1 MPTTTLYV
9 HKRDRDTLLRMPM
22 VAAGFPLHSQF
33 TYTLD
38 AVAALHSRGI
48 TWDGA
53 NLWVCSDGDVARGR
67 PPFLIQ
73 LDPSLTGTGHVPT
86 QTFQTSL
93 PVGAILR
100 DIAWHGAGFYGTAEV
115 GGSYWLVDIDPTG
128 RVSRVL
134 STALLS
140 SANGIAWDGAFIYVT
155 LAFTTVAFLQ
165 EWDPIAGVAMKSTTL
180 QLGATAP
187 GTTGPGILWDG
198 AYFHTKVRGSIFTG
212 RLDYQVNWPDPGG
225 AVLQAVRT
233 DTSGLAS
240 PSQAA
245 EQLTLAWDGAFMWTI
260 AEVTS

>member
-22 VAAGFPLHSQF
+22 VAAGLPLHSQF

-38 AVAALHSRGI
+38 AVAPLHSNGV

-53 NLWVCSDGDVARGR
+53 NLWVCSDGDAARGR
-67 PPFLIQ
+67 SPFLIQ

-86 QTFQTSL
+86 QTFQTGL

-100 DIAWHGAGFYGTAEV
+100 DIVWHGAGFYGVAKV
-115 GGSYWLVDIDPTG
+115 GASYWLVDLDTTG
-128 RVSRVL
+128 RLNRTL
-134 STALLS
+134 ATNLL
-140 SANGIAWDGAFIYVT
+140 AFAHGITWDGAFIYVT
-155 LAFTTVAFLQ
+155 VGLGASAFLQ
-165 EWDPIAGVAMKSTTL
+165 EWDPIAGVAMKVTTI
-180 QLGATAP
+180 QLGGTAP
-187 GTTGPGILWDG
+187 GLLGPGVLWDG

-212 RLDYQVNWPDPGG
+212 KIDYQVNWPDPGG

-233 DTSGLAS
+233 DTSGVAS

-260 AEVTS
+260 AEETS